1 MWYKYLILVILGLGS
16 GVIIS
21 AGVFAFITIIGIIPR
36 LVQYTKTQKYIK
48 LYEDIIIIG
57 GTLASTT
64 MYIDYYI
71 PIGNTLSVIYS
82 AFAGIFVGCL
92 SVSIAEVIN
101 VIPIMTRRGK
111 LQKHVGAFIVVLGLG
126 KALGSLMYYLI
137 EGFYK

>member
-1 MWYKYLILVILGLGS
+1 MWYRYLILIILGLGA

-36 LVQYTKTQKYIK
+36 LAQYTKTQKYIK

-64 MYIDYYI
+64 IYIDYYI
-71 PIGNTLSVIYS
+71 PIGNMLCIIYS

-101 VIPIMTRRGK
+101 VIPIMTRRGN
-111 LQKHVGAFIVVLGLG
+111 LQKHVGAFVVVLGLG
-126 KALGSLMYYLI
+126 KALGSLLYYLI